1 VRVLVVTSLY
11 PPHSLGGYELSCED
25 VVNRW
30 LDAGHQVDVL
40 ATSTTFGEAAGDE
53 QPHVHRVLEWYW
65 ADHRIEH
72 PPTTRRLAIERANQR
87 RLREL
92 IARCHPEVVS
102 FWAMGGM
109 SLGLITACVER
120 SYPVTF
126 VVEDDWFCYGP
137 KADAWLRGWS
147 SRPAWLRELAGQLLG
162 LPTAGP
168 VLPPTAVVTFASDY
182 LRQHAAGEGLIR
194 FSASEVVPLGTDPTD
209 FPSRRPGDRPWRGR
223 LIAAGRV
230 EPRKGFDTA
239 IRALPEL
246 PGMTLRIVGP
256 GVEGH
261 VAELG
266 ALAAE
271 LGVGERLS
279 FAGPLPRHELAAAY
293 AEADAFLFPSRWD
306 EPFGIVPL
314 EAMTQALP
322 VVATRRGGSAEF
334 LTDGLNCLEVPADD
348 PAALAAAVRAL
359 STDESLRR
367 RLVNGGLTT
376 RAAYRID
383 GFAER
388 LEQIHLRAAGV
399 AA

>member
-1 VRVLVVTSLY
+1 
-11 PPHSLGGYELSCED
+11 
-25 VVNRW
+25 
-30 LDAGHQVDVL
+30 
-40 ATSTTFGEAAGDE
+40 
-53 QPHVHRVLEWYW
+53 
-65 ADHRIEH
+65 
-72 PPTTRRLAIERANQR
+72 
-87 RLREL
+87 
-92 IARCHPEVVS
+92 
-102 FWAMGGM
+102 
-109 SLGLITACVER
+109 
-120 SYPVTF
+120 
-126 VVEDDWFCYGP
+126 
-137 KADAWLRGWS
+137 
-147 SRPAWLRELAGQLLG
+147 
-162 LPTAGP
+162 
-168 VLPPTAVVTFASDY
+168 
-182 LRQHAAGEGLIR
+182 
-194 FSASEVVPLGTDPTD
+194 
-209 FPSRRPGDRPWRGR
+209 
-223 LIAAGRV
+223 
-230 EPRKGFDTA
+230 
-239 IRALPEL
+239 
-246 PGMTLRIVGP
+246 MTLRIVGP

-376 RAAYRID
+376 SAAYRID